1 MMYQQ
6 IGVFLVLLLCAG
18 VGCLVLGWRERRD
31 PTAPTRQ
38 RPRKGER
45 VKISGTTQMLLAV
58 GIVAGASVYYLRG
71 WLFTP
76 FLVPSLL
83 VGLPYLLRRPEADHQ
98 IRRLSAM
105 DEFGRASCRA
115 RVMRC
120 VKAPVAG
127 VAIKKQKHI
136 KIKHR

>member
-58 GIVAGASVYYLRG
+58 GIVAGASVYYLSG
-71 WLFTP
+71 WLFTL
-76 FLVPSLL
+76 FLVPALL
-83 VGLPYLLRRPEADHQ
+83 VGLPSLLSRPEAEHPL
-98 IRRLSAM
+98 RRLSAM
-105 DEFGRASCRA
+105 GDWTRNLSTRMRAKIGRAAWRE
-115 RVMRC
+115 
-120 VKAPVAG
+120 
-127 VAIKKQKHI
+127 
-136 KIKHR
+136 